1 MAMAPVDRLMYPEPR
16 KVATTPSEMPAMSAP
31 EPSPSRMKSR
41 IVSTGSFLG
50 QCFRYVKCSG
60 VSLRFQ
66 GRGDREGESPAVA
79 ARRSAVA
86 DHWAGGWV
94 QPAALIHWFLP
105 PYVKNCERLL
115 QTPGA
120 LGL

>member
-1 MAMAPVDRLMYPEPR
+1 
-16 KVATTPSEMPAMSAP
+16 MPAMSAP

-50 QCFRYVKCSG
+50 QSFRYVKCSG
-60 VSLRFQ
+60 VGPRFQ
-66 GRGDREGESPAVA
+66 GRGDAATARVSPAVA
-79 ARRSAVA
+79 ARLSAVA
-86 DHWAGGWV
+86 DQLLVGSWV

-105 PYVKNCERLL
+105 PEVKNCERLL
-115 QTPGA
+115 LTPGA